1 MTTLRW
7 AIIGAVAIIGIAVT
21 SAGAEGKSA
30 TGLLEDAK
38 QLPQKTVEFV
48 KKEYNETVEF
58 QKNSWAEAKAQTDRT
73 VSQLK
78 GFFAKFSKG
87 N

>member
-1 MTTLRW
+1 METLRW
-7 AIIGAVAIIGIAVT
+7 AIIGAVAIIWIAT
-21 SAGAEGKSA
+21 SSAGADSKSA
-30 TGLLEDAK
+30 TELLEDAK
-38 QLPQKTVEFV
+38 QIPQKTVEFV
-48 KKEYNETVEF
+48 KKEYSETVEY

-73 VSQLK
+73 VSKLK

>member
-1 MTTLRW
+1 METLRW
-7 AIIGAVAIIGIAVT
+7 AIIGAVAIIWVAIT

-30 TGLLEDAK
+30 TELLEDAK
-38 QLPQKTVEFV
+38 QIPQKTVEFV
-48 KKEYNETVEF
+48 KSEYSETVEF
-58 QKNSWAEAKAQTDRT
+58 QKKGWAEAKAQTDAT
-73 VSQLK
+73 VSKLK

>member
-7 AIIGAVAIIGIAVT
+7 AIIGAVAIIGIAIT
-21 SAGAEGKSA
+21 SAGAESKSA
-30 TGLLEDAK
+30 TELLEDAK

-58 QKNSWAEAKAQTDRT
+58 QRAGWAKAKEQNAQT
-73 VSQLK
+73 VEKLK